1 MRGGGDPRQPKHDED
16 EGPVGPVAGGPELV
30 PEADH
35 HGQDAQHYDHW
46 HVDNLGKGNVALFY
60 TIPKY
65 SIFSTLVV

>member
-1 MRGGGDPRQPKHDED
+1 MRGRGDPGQPEHDED

-46 HVDNLGKGNVALFY
+46 HVDNLMGGECYPKVYWLF
-60 TIPKY
+60 
-65 SIFSTLVV
+65 IFSTLVV